1 MKKNIFN
8 NNVYRLCWL
17 IGFQLKQEGDGNF
30 QINYEEIV
38 KKSEACNVMAD
49 ASNRK
54 QDIKTSLGYSIN
66 LSLSLLDKE
75 LLEYI
80 QKDLNGLGKIYVY
93 PDRK

>member
-1 MKKNIFN
+1 
-8 NNVYRLCWL
+8 
-17 IGFQLKQEGDGNF
+17 
-30 QINYEEIV
+30 
-38 KKSEACNVMAD
+38 MAD